1 MVSLDFRHLHEI
13 SDRHM
18 DLEFSIW
25 TSEWQAKLNVQTLWE
40 IVAPHSIEALRS
52 WNWHVNTL
60 IYHVYDIVY
69 PCVSISIEFE
79 CVFLTSFAQQV
90 PSRGV
95 VLALICL
102 SSSFPRWPSLP
113 RPQNPQT
120 EVLSRTTRCSSFG
133 TETKDGKMRR
143 PQGGLD
149 GLWLSLINVS
159 PTMQDERCHN
169 HVGSHGRRADFPLAL
184 YFTSKKL
191 VTWCSS
197 TYFTTKEWLTM
208 RIYGFNLLHHQDGSP
223 CLPSGEL
230 T

>member
-1 MVSLDFRHLHEI
+1 MVSLDLRHLHEI
-13 SDRHM
+13 SDWHM
-18 DLEFSIW
+18 DPEFSIW
-25 TSEWQAKLNVQTLWE
+25 TSEWQAKLNVQKLWE
-40 IVAPHSIEALRS
+40 IVAPHSIEALRL

-90 PSRGV
+90 PSRFGV
-95 VLALICL
+95 VLVLICL
-102 SSSFPRWPSLP
+102 PICLPSSFPRWPSP

-120 EVLSRTTRCSSFG
+120 EVRTTRTTRCGSFG

-169 HVGSHGRRADFPLAL
+169 HVGSHGRRAAFPLAPC
-184 YFTSKKL
+184 T
-191 VTWCSS
+191 
-197 TYFTTKEWLTM
+197 
-208 RIYGFNLLHHQDGSP
+208 LHRRNWWTDVHP
-223 CLPSGEL
+223 PTLPRKNC
-230 T
+230 